1 MRKISLVA
9 AVAVLAATSACKKT
23 GEGEYQVEKP
33 VVGTQTDTVN
43 TPSVE
48 TGTVKDTISVPDVD
62 VKSEK
67 KEVNLPKVE
76 VTILQD
82 GTEDGM
88 PSYSN
93 ESSNLRTT
101 FPGDQVVDF
110 NITNIRDIGWVVG
123 VSVYRAE
130 PER

>member
-33 VVGTQTDTVN
+33 VVGTQTDTVH

-48 TGTVKDTISVPDVD
+48 TGTVKDTISVPE
-62 VKSEK
+62 VKTEK

-76 VTILQD
+76 VKTP
-82 GTEDGM
+82 EDRKD
-88 PSYSN
+88 SN
-93 ESSNLRTT
+93 
-101 FPGDQVVDF
+101 
-110 NITNIRDIGWVVG
+110 
-123 VSVYRAE
+123 
-130 PER
+130 